1 MTGEILSG
9 WEVWLSITIQVVGIL
24 ATILA
29 RLGEGSDWQT
39 CCQRLFIVSLAMVGL
54 ATVVAAGWLHGFY
67 TLSGVTLSVMIVSA
81 VFDRGRDEKV
91 VVW

>member
-1 MTGEILSG
+1 VTGEILSD
-9 WEVWLSITIQVVGIL
+9 WEVWLNLSIQTIGIL

-39 CCQRLFIVSLAMVGL
+39 CCQRLFIVSLAMVGFV
-54 ATVVAAGWLHGFY
+54 TVVAAGWLPGCY

-81 VFDRGRDEKV
+81 VFDRGGDQKV